1 MLKRAVV
8 CMAVVI
14 CLWAGIAIAADNV
27 RTVSDVRIDGINRV
41 DIASVEAVLT
51 SKAGQPLDEDRVDE
65 DLRAIYALGHFKD
78 VEASVEQQG

>member
-65 DLRAIYALGHFKD
+65 DLRAIYALGAF
-78 VEASVEQQG
+78 